1 MASPDPIRRRC
12 SSSAGGGKIGKK
24 DILESR
30 MNVLL
35 HAAVARV
42 FR

>member
-1 MASPDPIRRRC
+1 MASPDPIRCRC
-12 SSSAGGGKIGKK
+12 ASSAAGGEIGKK
-24 DILESR
+24 DSLESR
-30 MNVLL
+30 LNVLL